1 MWRNYAR
8 KISATVSILVL
19 TMLLAGCAGQAV
31 QSDRAEQTQALPAEL
46 VEAPVAVQRDY
57 SAAVEQMEREN
68 DAAAASQFEDFVT
81 RHPGYP
87 GAYVNLAIIYD
98 RQNRSEEA
106 LWLLD
111 QALAADPGSVYAL
124 NRLGLI
130 KRRQGQFSEAEAAW
144 LQATQADPQYAY
156 AWYNL
161 GVLYDLYLAD
171 LPAALDHYKRYQQ
184 LSGAAEQDLMV
195 NRWIADLERRIGTPA
210 RAAQAREIQ

>member
-1 MWRNYAR
+1 MLRNYAN
-8 KISATVSILVL
+8 TFPVLMVTLLV
-19 TMLLAGCAGQAV
+19 AGCAGQGV
-31 QSDRAEQTQALPAEL
+31 KSGGEQAQLLPAEL

-57 SAAVEQMEREN
+57 RAALEQMEGKN
-68 DAAAASQFEDFVT
+68 DAAAASQFEDFVQ

-98 RQNRSEEA
+98 RQNRTAEA

-111 QALAADPGSVYAL
+111 QAIATDPASVYAL

-130 KRRQGQFSEAEAAW
+130 KRRQGQFSEAETAW
-144 LQATQADPQYAY
+144 LKATQVDPQYAY

-161 GVLYDLYLAD
+161 GVLYDLYLQD

-184 LSGAAEQDLMV
+184 LSNAADEDLMV

-210 RAAQAREIQ
+210 QAAQAREPQ

>member
-1 MWRNYAR
+1 MSLNYAK
-8 KISATVSILVL
+8 KI
-19 TMLLAGCAGQAV
+19 MLLALMLLLVACAGQGV
-31 QSDRAEQTQALPAEL
+31 KQGGEQAQALPVEL
-46 VEAPVAVQRDY
+46 IDAPPAVQRDY
-57 SAAVEQMEREN
+57 RAALEQMESEN
-68 DAAAASQFEDFVT
+68 DAAAASQFEDFVV

-98 RQNRSEEA
+98 RQNRIDEA

-111 QALAADPGSVYAL
+111 KAIAADPGSVYAL

-130 KRRQGQFSEAEAAW
+130 KRRQGKFSEAEAAW
-144 LQATQADPQYAY
+144 LKATQADPQYAY

-184 LSGAAEQDLMV
+184 LSGAVDQDLMV
-195 NRWIADLERRIGTPA
+195 NRWIKDLQRRIGTPA
-210 RAAQAREIQ
+210 QAAQARESL